1 MRKLL
6 GLALVLS
13 LVLTVV
19 SCGNRGKVIAKVG
32 SQKITLGQF
41 DDNYRA
47 PVPPQDSAAAMT
59 NKKLLLDQM
68 VEQKLLA
75 LEALARNLDK
85 EPKLQKEYEDLTKN
99 MLMGQ
104 LYRQEILD
112 KSQPTDREIK
122 DYYQRMGT
130 EAKARHILVKTEEEA
145 KAVYQSL
152 KDGADFEETARQK
165 SQDPGSASRGGDLG
179 WFGWGRMVQ
188 AFQKAVFDLKPGQL
202 GKPVQTPFGFHIIR
216 MDSTRPAEIKPFD
229 QMKDMI
235 KQQLTASKPREMATE
250 YVDKVKSSA
259 KVKIK
264 KDVLDMLAAKQP
276 QTMGPAPLPPLGD
289 ETEKKKV
296 IVTYSGGSW
305 TVEVFYNKLNKMFG
319 GNADLRNSAVLEQQ
333 VQAMLVEDLLLAR
346 AKSKNLQNNPKVK
359 QQMEKAWDEM
369 LAAAFYQAEVGPK
382 VSVNPESVKVFYA
395 RNKKAFYQPA
405 KAMVHQ
411 IVTRT
416 KPEADAAYKLLSQG
430 ADFAATAA
438 ERSVDWTKSSGG
450 ALGEVAQNDPRFP
463 EVSKAAFA
471 AGLNQITRPFA
482 VKDGFAVIKVS
493 ARTPGKQMS
502 FDEVKASI
510 EQNMAQGQEQIL
522 YLSLI
527 EALKSK
533 YPVTVDEN
541 VLKLAG
547 QQKPEEEK

>member
-1 MRKLL
+1 
-6 GLALVLS
+6 
-13 LVLTVV
+13 
-19 SCGNRGKVIAKVG
+19 
-32 SQKITLGQF
+32 
-41 DDNYRA
+41 
-47 PVPPQDSAAAMT
+47 
-59 NKKLLLDQM
+59 
-68 VEQKLLA
+68 
-75 LEALARNLDK
+75 RNLDK
-85 EPKLQKEYEDLTKN
+85 DPKLQKEYEDLTKN

-104 LYRQEILD
+104 LYRQEILE
-112 KSQPTDREIK
+112 KSQPTDKEIK
-122 DYYQRMGT
+122 DYYKRMGT
-130 EAKARHILVKTEEEA
+130 EVKARHILVKTDSLA
-145 KAVYQSL
+145 KAIYKSL
-152 KDGADFEETARQK
+152 KDGADFEETAKQK
-165 SQDPGSASRGGDLG
+165 SQDPGSAPRGGDLG

-250 YVDKVKSSA
+250 YVEKIKSSA
-259 KVKIK
+259 NIKIK
-264 KDVLDMLAAKQP
+264 KEVLDLLAAKQP
-276 QTMGPAPLPPLGD
+276 QVMGPAPLPPLGD
-289 ETEKKKV
+289 EAEKKKT

-333 VQAMLVEDLLLAR
+333 VQAMLVEDLLMAR
-346 AKSKNLQNNPKVK
+346 AKSKGLENNPKVK

-382 VSVNPESVKVFYA
+382 VSVNPESVKVYYA
-395 RNKKAFYQPA
+395 KNKKAFYQPA
-405 KAMVHQ
+405 KAVVSQ
-411 IVTRT
+411 IITRT
-416 KPEADAAYKLLSQG
+416 KPEAEAVYKLLSQG

-463 EVSKAAFA
+463 EVSKMAFA
-471 AGLNQITRPFA
+471 AGLNQVTRPFA

-547 QQKPEEEK
+547 QQKPEEVK

>member
-1 MRKLL
+1 MKKLI
-6 GLALVLS
+6 GLALGLGLVLS
-13 LVLTVV
+13 VV
-19 SCGNRGKVIAKVG
+19 SCGNRSKVIAKVG

-47 PVPPQDSAAAMT
+47 PVPPPDSAAALT
-59 NKKLLLDQM
+59 AKRRLLDQM
-68 VEQKLLA
+68 VEQKLMA
-75 LEALARNLDK
+75 LEALARKLDK

-104 LYRQEILD
+104 LYRQEILE

-122 DYYQRMGT
+122 DYYKRMGT
-130 EAKARHILVKTEEEA
+130 EVKARHILVKAEAEA
-145 KAVYQSL
+145 KAIYQSL

-165 SQDPGSASRGGDLG
+165 SQDPGSAPRGGDLG

-235 KQQLTASKPREMATE
+235 KQQLTASKPREMANE
-250 YVDKVKSSA
+250 YVEKIKSSA
-259 KVKIK
+259 RVKIK
-264 KDVLDMLAAKQP
+264 KEVLDLLAAKQP
-276 QTMGPAPLPPLGD
+276 QTQGPALLPLLGD
-289 ETEKKKV
+289 EAEKKKT

-319 GNADLRNSAVLEQQ
+319 GNADLRNPAGLEQQ

-346 AKSKNLQNNPKVK
+346 AKSKNLENNSKVK
-359 QQMEKAWDEM
+359 QQMKKAWDEM
-369 LAAAFYQAEVGPK
+369 LAAALYQSEVGPK
-382 VSVNPESVKVFYA
+382 VSVNPESVKVYYT
-395 RNKKAFYQPA
+395 RNKKEFYQPA
-405 KAMVHQ
+405 KAMVRQ

-416 KPEADAAYKLLSQG
+416 KPEAEAVYKLLSQG
-430 ADFAATAA
+430 ADFAATAS
-438 ERSVDWTKSSGG
+438 EKSVDWTKSSGG
-450 ALGEVAQNDPRFP
+450 ALGEVTQNDPRFP
-463 EVSKAAFA
+463 EVSKMAFA
-471 AGLNQITRPFA
+471 AGLNQVSRPFA

-502 FDEVKASI
+502 FDEVKAPI
-510 EQNMAQGQEQIL
+510 EQNLAQGQEQML
-522 YLSLI
+522 YLRLI

-533 YPVTVDEN
+533 YPVSIDEN
-541 VLKLAG
+541 ILKLAG
-547 QQKPEEEK
+547 QQKPEKGK

>member
-1 MRKLL
+1 
-6 GLALVLS
+6 
-13 LVLTVV
+13 
-19 SCGNRGKVIAKVG
+19 
-32 SQKITLGQF
+32 
-41 DDNYRA
+41 
-47 PVPPQDSAAAMT
+47 
-59 NKKLLLDQM
+59 
-68 VEQKLLA
+68 
-75 LEALARNLDK
+75 
-85 EPKLQKEYEDLTKN
+85 
-99 MLMGQ
+99 
-104 LYRQEILD
+104 
-112 KSQPTDREIK
+112 
-122 DYYQRMGT
+122 
-130 EAKARHILVKTEEEA
+130 
-145 KAVYQSL
+145 
-152 KDGADFEETARQK
+152 
-165 SQDPGSASRGGDLG
+165 
-179 WFGWGRMVQ
+179 
-188 AFQKAVFDLKPGQL
+188 
-202 GKPVQTPFGFHIIR
+202 
-216 MDSTRPAEIKPFD
+216 
-229 QMKDMI
+229 
-235 KQQLTASKPREMATE
+235 MATE